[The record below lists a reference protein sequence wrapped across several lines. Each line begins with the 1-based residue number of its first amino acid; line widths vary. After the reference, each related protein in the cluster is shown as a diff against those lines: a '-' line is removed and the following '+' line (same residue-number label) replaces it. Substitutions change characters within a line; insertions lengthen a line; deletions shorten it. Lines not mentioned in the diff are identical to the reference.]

1 MSPRRPELSAFIAER
16 RKALGLTMEQL
27 AVAAGVHRSN
37 VHYWES
43 GKGSPV
49 PTVLGRLAEALQTT
63 PEDLSALAGYADP
76 TELPSVAPYL
86 RAKYGHLPEAAMEE
100 AERFL
105 RELEKKYGGEHGD
118 GA

>member
-1 MSPRRPELSAFIAER
+1 MSPHRPEFSAFIAER
-16 RKALGLTMEQL
+16 RKALGLTLGQ
-27 AVAAGVHRSN
+27 VAEIAGVHRSN

-43 GKGSPV
+43 GKGLPV
-49 PTVLGRLAEALQTT
+49 PTVLGRLAEALETT

-76 TELPSVAPYL
+76 TELPTVAPYL
-86 RAKYGHLPEAAMEE
+86 RAKYGHLPEAAMDE

-105 RELEKKYGGEHGD
+105 SDLEKKYGGQRGD